1 MPKSRLSRSACQ
13 REATRA
19 LELWDAGSAVAEF
32 ALLALPL
39 CLITISATNYAI
51 NVYSDTLLRAGAIS
65 AARFGSLADTS
76 LDEAQAYAKKLCLLE
91 SLALQASCTVEF
103 TSDARPAAIAEF
115 SFRPLSLMLFQPEA
129 VTIRASTALESPKR

>member
-1 MPKSRLSRSACQ
+1 LPKSHLSRSACQ
-13 REATRA
+13 SEATLAPERS
-19 LELWDAGSAVAEF
+19 DAGSAVAEF

-51 NVYSDTLLRAGAIS
+51 NVYSDTLLRSGAIS
-65 AARFGSLADTS
+65 AARFGSLADIS
-76 LDEAQAYAKKLCLLE
+76 LEEAQTHAEKLCLSE

-103 TSDARPAAIAEF
+103 TSDARPAAVAEF
-115 SFRPLSLMLFQPEA
+115 TFRPLSLMLFQPEA